1 LGAPGF
7 ARRPA
12 TRQNAAVMDFL
23 AADDF
28 FILLP
33 LDRPLPVGAHFETRS
48 EILPVFSPQ
57 RARRTPGKSK
67 NFALFVGFA
76 ARLKCP
82 VLNPRNEQLP
92 FFPLLVV
99 QTRP

>member
-33 LDRPLPVGAHFETRS
+33 LDRLLPVGAHFEPRAA
-48 EILPVFSPQ
+48 ILPVFHRKEREERQENLKTLRSLW
-57 RARRTPGKSK
+57 AS
-67 NFALFVGFA
+67 
-76 ARLKCP
+76 RLD
-82 VLNPRNEQLP
+82 
-92 FFPLLVV
+92 
-99 QTRP
+99 